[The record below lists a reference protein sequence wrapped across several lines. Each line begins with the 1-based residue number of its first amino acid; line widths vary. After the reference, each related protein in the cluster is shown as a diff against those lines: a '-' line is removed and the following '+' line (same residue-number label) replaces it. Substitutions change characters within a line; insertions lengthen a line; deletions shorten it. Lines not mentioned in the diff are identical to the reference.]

1 VLAVR
6 RIAVAALIGMAA
18 LAGGFGAAVLASSGA
33 IEGTSYTYD
42 VTLTGFYS
50 CPCTNVHAN
59 FGDGA
64 TTDVALSPAV
74 STITFSAP
82 HVYSTAGVYT
92 YGLTV
97 ASCVSACPKTQTG
110 TTPVADAQITGTGGP
125 PIAVNQ
131 GAPFSGALGH
141 FTDADPTHH
150 PASAYTATVD
160 WGDGT
165 TSPATIT
172 SSGTGF
178 DVSGSHTWAA
188 AGTFAVHTTVVDHPG
203 AGVAVSSAA
212 LTETAT
218 VASTAP
224 PPSPEPPHAV
234 IAPVVQPVLAGF
246 PVAFSG
252 AGSTGAG
259 PLTYTWTFCTSADR
273 TTGCA
278 PGSPTDSGVTV
289 THPFTP
295 APVHDL
301 KHFPRAD
308 PKRRRSSTIVVLTVT
323 DALGRTSSASQE
335 VTVIPDLAPK
345 TNFEVGPQHLI
356 GQDDVTVTPE
366 AFDPDH
372 NDSVKEEDWDFT
384 GDGSPDVIC
393 TAFKGCKA
401 VDPRLQVAI
410 TLGSGT
416 ARATSRAHSTATAR
430 AHSAKTPQ
438 KKTTPTVKASPTA
451 VTKVTPKAELAF
463 QAAALH
469 GALLAFPA
477 FRWNFARAALAAE
490 DLAPLPSIDLSG
502 FDDAG
507 RATFLR
513 DFGYEIFNESPLG
526 QGEIHRPA
534 KEIHDSKFPQTEIN
548 FPQTI
553 SMTAVDAEGQSATQV
568 LPVGIRNDSGPS
580 ARFTQVP
587 GTKSVPTAGDTINFD
602 MSGVG
607 DADGG
612 VAWYVLEASPNPP
625 RDSTTG
631 SSYCQIEGPL
641 STGKGSK
648 GKGPHTVGDPN
659 DPSPNATN
667 GFPKKPKLPT
677 TSTDT
682 TPPPPPVIPA
692 GGHVQEGLAALLAGT
707 PIERYCSHDQNPS
720 VFGAGTITVTGQSPQ
735 AVDHIALP
743 TPGQWSVSI
752 TAYDVW
758 GMPARRILYPITV
771 AAADGSCQALPPTPV
786 RPGAIGKKLTIGLSG
801 DCVSKVSDANQTVYT
816 SPKPVDVDGVTLAPT
831 PGDTLVFV
839 DDSSGGLIFSTSVAF
854 DPSLSAADW
863 LTAAK
868 KSVTGAQVRLDGDTV
883 GSWSKFGIIQA
894 ENLFSGTPLTV
905 PIPDGAQY
913 RTLPVADGSLTV
925 EADADQHSE
934 LKLRTTLP
942 EVMGAGNSQ
951 GQVDVQASNVASVPV
966 AGASDPGDAARR
978 RALRAHAADAA
989 AGLNSMPLDATSIGP
1004 IKIPGGTSFTYDP
1017 GTQTWHDS
1025 ISGLTLP
1032 GLELAGG
1039 NATLDL
1045 VVKGTSLISATGTL
1059 HVSDPGIPV
1068 ATGVFLTSI
1077 DFTLVTSPNVSISAG
1092 AGITVGG
1099 IVSGH
1104 GELTIQPDP
1113 VDVRVA
1119 ANLTVLGFLP
1129 LGSGFVEFTS
1139 GSLSFGGE
1147 AGYNFGPASLNAS
1160 VEGGVN
1166 LQTKQFYVLGSGKA
1180 CLFACVSAQAIVSSV
1195 GVAACGE
1202 VDLVLTSVEIG
1213 IGYRTP
1219 DDLSLWI
1226 DSCGLESFKVP
1237 LTSSS
1242 RAVAAKSTG
1251 LSKTIGAGSTRTI
1264 QVPAGLKELAIQAQA
1279 PAGVNAAPHVTL
1291 VGPKKDPRTATNPAQ
1306 IGDYSFGLEGA
1317 TAGNASKEGTM
1328 LVDENPLDG
1337 ATSII
1342 VAKPAA
1348 GAWTLHVAA
1357 DSVPVASVRT
1367 AKPIDPTSV
1376 SKSMVTIHK
1385 GVGAGGTMVVGS
1397 RFVTVAKGAHAAA
1410 KAHPHALVAASAL
1423 PKLEQPRI
1431 RRLSYDIKTG
1441 DGGVALVDEGPSGS
1455 IVLARGAAHG
1465 TRSGSVAF
1473 DPAGAGTHTIR
1484 AVTLD
1489 SNGLPISSKVVET
1502 YKAPPLPKPGP
1513 PGIVKIVNTKALSY
1527 IELDHGPADPDP
1539 NALAYYVR
1547 LRATGGIA
1555 QGFVVLDRDV
1565 RHRDGHPII
1574 ALHGIP
1580 PGAKINAHVRA
1591 SFGGKVSAASK
1602 RG

>member
-1 VLAVR
+1 MR
-6 RIAVAALIGMAA
+6 RIAALALCGLVALAAGFAVGA
-18 LAGGFGAAVLASSGA
+18 LAGGPA
-33 IEGTSYTYD
+33 IEGTTYTYA
-42 VTLTGFYS
+42 TPLTGFYS
-50 CPCTNVHAN
+50 CPCGLHAN

-64 TTDVALSPAV
+64 TTDVSIGAV
-74 STITFSAP
+74 PTYTFTAP
-82 HVYSTAGVYT
+82 HVYATAGVYT
-92 YGLTV
+92 YGLTITT
-97 ASCVSACPKTQTG
+97 CVTACPSTQTG
-110 TTPVADAQITGTGGP
+110 TTPVADAAITGTGGP
-125 PIAVNQ
+125 AISVNQ
-131 GAPFSGALGH
+131 GAAFSGALGH

-150 PASAYTATVD
+150 PAAAYTATVN

-165 TSPATIT
+165 TSAATIT

-178 DVSGSHTWAA
+178 DVNGGHTWAS
-188 AGTFAVHTTVVDHPG
+188 AGTFTVHTTVADHPG
-203 AGVAVSSAA
+203 AGVAVSSAV

-218 VASTAP
+218 VASTTP
-224 PPSPEPPHAV
+224 PPPPDPPHAV
-234 IAPVVQPVLAGF
+234 IAPVAQPVLAGF

-259 PLTYTWTFCTSADR
+259 PLAYTWTFCTSADR

-278 PGSPTDSGVTV
+278 PGSPTGSGVTI
-289 THPFTP
+289 THPFAP
-295 APVHDL
+295 AAVHDL

-323 DALGRTSSASQE
+323 DVLGRTSSASQE
-335 VTVIPDLAPK
+335 ITVVPDLAPK
-345 TNFEVGPQHLI
+345 TNFEVGPAHLV

-372 NDSVKEEDWDFT
+372 NDSVKQEEWDFT

-393 TAFKGCKA
+393 TAFLGCKA

-410 TLGSGT
+410 TAAPAT
-416 ARATSRAHSTATAR
+416 ARATSRAHSTARAR
-430 AHSAKTPQ
+430 AHTATTTPQ
-438 KKTTPTVKASPTA
+438 KKKSTPTAVKVSPTA
-451 VTKVTPKAELAF
+451 VAKVTPQAEQAF
-463 QAAALH
+463 QGAALH
-469 GALLAFPA
+469 GALIAFPA

-513 DFGYEIFNESPLG
+513 DLGYEIFNESPLG
-526 QGEIHRPA
+526 QGEVHRP
-534 KEIHDSKFPQTEIN
+534 KGEIHDSKFPQTEVN
-548 FPQTI
+548 FPTTI
-553 SMTAVDAEGQSATQV
+553 SLTAVDAEGQSATQV
-568 LPVGIRNDSGPS
+568 LPVGIRNDSGPA
-580 ARFTQVP
+580 ARFTLIP
-587 GTKSVPTAGDTINFD
+587 GTKSVPTAGDTIRFD

-612 VAWYVLEASPNPP
+612 VPWYVLEASPNPP

-631 SSYCQIEGPL
+631 GSYCQVEGPL

-648 GKGPHTVGDPN
+648 GKPANTLPNPN
-659 DPSPNATN
+659 DPPPTGPGNK
-667 GFPKKPKLPT
+667 PPKLAT
-677 TSTDT
+677 TGTDT

-692 GGHVQEGLAALLAGT
+692 GGRVQKGLADLLAGV

-720 VFGAGTITVTGQSPQ
+720 VFGPGTITVTGQTPQ
-735 AVDHIALP
+735 SVDHVLLP

-752 TAYDVW
+752 TAYDTW
-758 GMPARRILYPITV
+758 GMPARRILYPVTV
-771 AAADGSCQALPPTPV
+771 AAADASCQALPPTPV

-801 DCVSKVSDANQTVYT
+801 DCVSKSSDSGETVYA

-839 DDSSGGLIFSTSVAF
+839 DDSSGGLIFSTGVAF
-854 DPSLSAADW
+854 DPTMAAAAW
-863 LTAAK
+863 LAQAK

-883 GSWSKFGIIQA
+883 GSWSTFGIIQA
-894 ENLFSGTPLTV
+894 KNLFSGTPLTV

-913 RTLPVADGSLTV
+913 RTLPVAAGSLTV
-925 EADADQHSE
+925 EADANQHSE

-951 GQVDVQASNVASVPV
+951 GQVDVQAANVAAVPV
-966 AGASDPGDAARR
+966 AGTSDPNDAARR
-978 RALRAHAADAA
+978 RALLRAHAADAA
-989 AGLNSMPLDATSIGP
+989 SGLNSMPLDATSIGP
-1004 IKIPGGTSFTYDP
+1004 IKLPGGTSFTYDP
-1017 GTQTWHDS
+1017 ATQTWHDT

-1045 VVKGTSLISATGTL
+1045 VVKGSNLISATGTL

-1068 ATGVFLTSI
+1068 ASGVFLTSI

-1213 IGYRTP
+1213 IGYRKP

-1237 LTSSS
+1237 LTSSA
-1242 RAVAAKSTG
+1242 RAVAAKSPP
-1251 LSKTIGAGSTRTI
+1251 LSKTLGSGSTETI
-1264 QVPAGLKELAIQAQA
+1264 QVPKGLKELAVQAQA
-1279 PAGVNAAPHVTL
+1279 PPGVSVAPHVTL

-1317 TAGNASKEGTM
+1317 SAGPAAKEGTM

-1342 VAKPAA
+1342 VAKPSP
-1348 GAWTLHVAA
+1348 GPWTLHVAA
-1357 DSVPVASVRT
+1357 DSVPVVSVRT

-1376 SKSMVTIHK
+1376 SKKMVTIHK
-1385 GVGAGGTMVVGS
+1385 GVGPGGTMVVGS
-1397 RFVTVAKGAHAAA
+1397 RFVTASKGAHAA
-1410 KAHPHALVAASAL
+1410 KAHPRALVPASAL
-1423 PKLEQPRI
+1423 PKLERPRI
-1431 RRLSYDIKTG
+1431 RRLSYEIKTG

-1465 TRSGSVAF
+1465 TRTGSVAF
-1473 DPAGAGTHTIR
+1473 DPAGSGTHTIR

-1489 SNGLPISSKVVET
+1489 SNGLPISSKIVET
-1502 YKAPPLPKPGP
+1502 YTAPPLPKPSP
-1513 PGIVKIVNTKALSY
+1513 PGIVKIVVSHAQSY
-1527 IELDHGPADPDP
+1527 IELDRGPADPDP

-1547 LRATGGIA
+1547 LRASGGIA
-1555 QGFVVLDRDV
+1555 QGFVVLGRDV
-1565 RHRDGHPII
+1565 RHRAGHPII
-1574 ALHGIP
+1574 VLHGVP
-1580 PGAKINAHVRA
+1580 PGAKVNARVRA
-1591 SFGGKVSAASK
+1591 SFGGQVSAASK